1 MADKTKKRPMLA
13 QLAVASRVAR
23 TALSGRLAAEGLYPG
38 QDSLLLLLGERDGL
52 ALREVAQALAVR
64 PPTITK
70 TIARMTKEGLVEKR
84 VSAADARQS
93 FVHLTERGHGVLATV
108 RQARDETERTALR
121 GLKHKE
127 RTTLRKLLARVE
139 RNFGGAPD
147 AGADDEAP

>member
-1 MADKTKKRPMLA
+1 MADKTNKRPMLA

-23 TALSGRLAAEGLYPG
+23 TALSSRLAAEGLYPG

-84 VSAADARQS
+84 VCTTDARQS

-121 GLKHKE
+121 GLKRKE
-127 RTTLRKLLARVE
+127 RKTLRKLLARVE